1 MTPHDEIVPCF
12 YHGAECGVPYGLCH
26 CRCGGSPRVSPK
38 NDRYN
43 NFHRGVPLE
52 FMLGHKKRQPRLP
65 SEEVQIDGVLY
76 RTISLTKGQVA
87 IVDIADY
94 ERLARYAW
102 YA

>member
-1 MTPHDEIVPCF
+1 
-12 YHGAECGVPYGLCH
+12 
-26 CRCGGSPRVSPK
+26 
-38 NDRYN
+38 
-43 NFHRGVPLE
+43 
-52 FMLGHKKRQPRLP
+52 MLGHKKRQPRLP